1 MQFLINHK
9 PDIEQIFAIKI
20 ITNKNMFDAYIILIY
35 VKIFVYKDTSY
46 LYLPLILM
54 EKNINLKTYYI
65 FEMCIYENYVLCAS
79 SCSCY

>member
-20 ITNKNMFDAYIILIY
+20 ITNKNMFDANIILIY

-46 LYLPLILM
+46 LYLTLILM
-54 EKNINLKTYYI
+54 EKNINL
-65 FEMCIYENYVLCAS
+65 
-79 SCSCY
+79 

>member
-46 LYLPLILM
+46 LYLTLILM
-54 EKNINLKTYYI
+54 EKNINL
-65 FEMCIYENYVLCAS
+65 
-79 SCSCY
+79 